1 MSKKIKENNNS
12 APVPSSDMDRD
23 ITTIKIIKTEV
34 NINRNPFFCLSDK
47 DIPKTL
53 KIERK
58 DTVEI
63 DGKSVSVLWKVSAN
77 PEYGYPG
84 PFAKQVHKAF
94 EVLFSQHG
102 FPLSKVFPFS
112 IYQLLEIIGV
122 AKKGSNYQ
130 KVRTAIQQLV
140 STTIEA
146 KGSFYHKGKQRY
158 IADTYH
164 LFDRVLFKGEVG
176 TDGVT
181 VENNFVFISDAYLD
195 SINSF
200 YIKDID
206 WNYYQQLSNVTSG
219 RLYEVLD
226 MLFYPII
233 SKGLPNLKI
242 GYKKL
247 CEYMPLKPAAYVAKA
262 KQQLDK
268 HHDLLVKTGFL
279 SGYKY
284 EQKSTS
290 KGNDF
295 SIIYFPGPLAQK
307 DKSRQQEISWDGRE
321 MQNVI
326 QYDEIERGKSVV
338 KSASNNPSS
347 KFAEHIQMFG
357 LTNAAEILT
366 VSPHSSE
373 TIHRLLND
381 FEQKVKSGY
390 PFKSSPQAW
399 LHWAL
404 MSEKYVPPTKTAEV
418 KPKKGTKLIDAQK
431 ELHDMYTKLRDILND
446 QEYDQE
452 WLNKSDSA
460 KILSLLNSYPFEYHL
475 KFKKRPTEN
484 DIKNYEKLVKATISD
499 LIDERQELVKNR
511 AKEISKLRS
520 DIQSKMELNNSK

>member
-1 MSKKIKENNNS
+1 MKKNKPNTQDETS
-12 APVPSSDMDRD
+12 LPVSPSDLDRD

-102 FPLSKVFPFS
+102 FPLVKVFPFS
-112 IYQLLEIIGV
+112 IYQILDIIGV
-122 AKKGSNYQ
+122 AKKGANYQ

-181 VENNFVFISDAYLD
+181 VENNFVFLSDAYLD

-226 MLFYPII
+226 MLFYPILA
-233 SKGLPNLKI
+233 KGLPSLKI
-242 GYKKL
+242 SYKKL
-247 CEYMPLKPAAYVAKA
+247 CEYMPLKPASYLAKA

-279 SGYKY
+279 NGYKY
-284 EQKSTS
+284 DQKPTA

-295 SIIYFPGPLAQK
+295 SIIYFPGVLANK
-307 DKSRQQEISWDGRE
+307 DKSRQQELNWTGSE
-321 MQNVI
+321 MEQIVNSDTKSKSSLSKKNQTEPIFQYAEKIRTFGLANV
-326 QYDEIERGKSVV
+326 DEILSVT
-338 KSASNNPSS
+338 A
-347 KFAEHIQMFG
+347 H
-357 LTNAAEILT
+357 
-366 VSPHSSE
+366 SPE
-373 TIHRLLND
+373 TIFRLLND

-390 PFKSSPQAW
+390 RFKTSPQAW

-404 MSEKYVPPTKTAEV
+404 LSEKYVPPTKMMHQKA
-418 KPKKGTKLIDAQK
+418 KKTSKLEDKQQD
-431 ELHDMYTKLRDILND
+431 LQQMYTKLRDMLNE

-452 WLNKSDSA
+452 WINQSEYE
-460 KILSLLNSYPFEYHL
+460 KITTLMSSFPFEYQVRY
-475 KFKKRPTEN
+475 KKQPTEN
-484 DIKNYEKLVKATISD
+484 EIRTYEKSVRSQLSQ
-499 LIDERQELVKNR
+499 LITDRKQVIELR
-511 AKEISKLRS
+511 TKEINQLRQT
-520 DIQSKMELNNSK
+520 IQEKMENSYE